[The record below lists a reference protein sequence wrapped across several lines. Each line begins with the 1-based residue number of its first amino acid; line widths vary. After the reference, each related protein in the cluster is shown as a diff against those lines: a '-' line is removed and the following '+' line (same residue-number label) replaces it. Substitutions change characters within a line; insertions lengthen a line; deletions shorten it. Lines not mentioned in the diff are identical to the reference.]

1 MAGWEEYDG
10 TNDWEGQD
18 ATAKFLIYPTLPLE
32 LLRPIWKLDTMHE
45 MFMFLTRRFHDTNLI
60 ERGAETKAKTCTN
73 DEVSNGQSGSAN
85 KCATEVY
92 QTVERARIATE
103 DSESPWRSGDES
115 VMNRDENITH
125 QVETMLKQLK
135 LFTGTCYRCREVG
148 HRAHN
153 CRKSMDLPGNS
164 VNKMRKT
171 KTIVDVDGK

>member
-1 MAGWEEYDG
+1 
-10 TNDWEGQD
+10 
-18 ATAKFLIYPTLPLE
+18 
-32 LLRPIWKLDTMHE
+32 
-45 MFMFLTRRFHDTNLI
+45 
-60 ERGAETKAKTCTN
+60 
-73 DEVSNGQSGSAN
+73 
-85 KCATEVY
+85 
-92 QTVERARIATE
+92 
-103 DSESPWRSGDES
+103 
-115 VMNRDENITH
+115 MNRDENITH